1 MQLIDHHQPIERLLY
16 SRAFVAMVY
25 DNLDPWQKMV
35 MAGAFGWGINAVNFI
50 NECCHPA
57 SWQM

>member
-1 MQLIDHHQPIERLLY
+1 
-16 SRAFVAMVY
+16 MVY